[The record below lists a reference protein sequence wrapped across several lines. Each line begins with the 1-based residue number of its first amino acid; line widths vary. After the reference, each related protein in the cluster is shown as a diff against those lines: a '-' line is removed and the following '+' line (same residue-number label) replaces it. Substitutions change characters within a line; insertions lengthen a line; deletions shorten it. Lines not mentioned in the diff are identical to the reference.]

1 MKLSLCAVSDKGCVR
16 ANNEDA
22 LLVGNEIIRDCSR
35 SCTICLKETSSP
47 CVFAVADGMGGANA
61 GEVASMMVLEQL
73 RNSMRQ
79 LPSALP
85 EILLLDHMA
94 SVCRQIHTKILE
106 TGNGDTAKQGMGT
119 TLTGLLWYEGQLYQ
133 LHAGDSRLYRY
144 RSGILAQLSQ
154 DHSLRQTSGSNAI
167 ASNIIVNSFGGGES
181 FYIDLKTAGGRQ
193 LTGDLYLLCSD
204 GLSDMLD
211 DEMIEQALAVPGFE
225 EALLFN
231 AKERGGLD
239 NISYLII
246 QVLADEDSQEQ
257 STSENPVSLL

>member
-1 MKLSLCAVSDKGCVR
+1 MKLTLYAVSDKGCVR
-16 ANNEDA
+16 TGNEDA

-35 SCTICLKETSSP
+35 SCTIHLKATSSP
-47 CVFAVADGMGGANA
+47 CLFAVADGMGGANA

-73 RNSMRQ
+73 RDTILK
-79 LPSALP
+79 LPSALS
-85 EILLLDHMA
+85 ETLLLDYMA
-94 SVCRQIHTKILE
+94 SVCRQIHTMVFE
-106 TGNGDTAKQGMGT
+106 VGNGDAAKQGMGT

-154 DHSLRQTSGSNAI
+154 DHSLRQTSGNNAI

-181 FYIDLKTAGGRQ
+181 FYIDLKIAGGRQ
-193 LTGDLYLLCSD
+193 FTGDLYLLCSD

-211 DEMIEQALAVPGFE
+211 DEQIEQTLEAPGFE
-225 EALLFN
+225 NALLFK
-231 AKERGGLD
+231 AKERGGYD

-246 QVLADEDSQEQ
+246 QVVADEDNLVQP
-257 STSENPVSLL
+257 TSDRPVKLV